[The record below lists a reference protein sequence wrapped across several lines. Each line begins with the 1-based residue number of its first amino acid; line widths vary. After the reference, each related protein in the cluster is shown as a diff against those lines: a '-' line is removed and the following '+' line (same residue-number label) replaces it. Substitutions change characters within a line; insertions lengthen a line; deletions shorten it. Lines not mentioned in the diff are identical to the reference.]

1 MPATVLPRSTIIRRP
16 DVGFTSIGRITIT
29 TIISGLAARHGALVV
44 DATVL
49 GVGRGGARITRILF
63 ASVVR
68 IVVGHAL
75 AIADFIRPKTPLRRV
90 GVRCIGVGTAID
102 STILAG

>member
-16 DVGFTSIGRITIT
+16 DVGFTASAPIAVTIK
-29 TIISGLAARHGALVV
+29 IPGCAARHGALVV

-49 GVGRGGARITRILF
+49 GVGYGGARITRILF
-63 ASVVR
+63 ASIVR

-75 AIADFIRPKTPLRRV
+75 AIAGFIRPKTPLRRV
-90 GVRCIGVGTAID
+90 GVRCIGVGIAID
-102 STILAG
+102 STVLAD

>member
-29 TIISGLAARHGALVV
+29 TIVPGLAAGHDALVV
-44 DATVL
+44 DAAVF
-49 GVGRGGARITRILF
+49 GVVVDGTRITGVLS
-63 ASVVR
+63 ASVVW

-90 GVRCIGVGTAID
+90 DVRGVDVDARIDLATA
-102 STILAG
+102 